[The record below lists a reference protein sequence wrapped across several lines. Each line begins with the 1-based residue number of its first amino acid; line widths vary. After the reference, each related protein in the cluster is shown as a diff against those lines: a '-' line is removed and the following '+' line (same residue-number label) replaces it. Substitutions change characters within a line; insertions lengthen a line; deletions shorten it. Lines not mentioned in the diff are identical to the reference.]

1 MPVRPAVALR
11 PLLEVLERV
20 LLGAELGRLVPPV
33 VDVLVLDVLLVDVLL
48 VEVLVGVPIEE
59 VGLDR
64 VAVDDVVVGVVLGCV
79 AGAAM
84 LVSAAVVVV
93 VRAAVVAVVVGAAVV
108 VAAVVGAA
116 VVGALVVAVVVGA
129 GVVAVVVGAGVFAVS
144 VGDMVRCAVA
154 AAVGTGRALGDV
166 VIGVMGSNVR
176 PALPAT
182 ATLDPSPGTVT
193 TTPAEGRD
201 ADVTTDVTRAVAEPA
216 AGFDGA

>member
-1 MPVRPAVALR
+1 MALR

-20 LLGAELGRLVPPV
+20 VLGAELGRLVLPV
-33 VDVLVLDVLLVDVLL
+33 VDVVVVYVLVLDVLLVDVLL

-79 AGAAM
+79 AGAAT
-84 LVSAAVVVV
+84 LVSAAVIVV
-93 VRAAVVAVVVGAAVV
+93 VRAVV
-108 VAAVVGAA
+108 
-116 VVGALVVAVVVGA
+116 L
-129 GVVAVVVGAGVFAVS
+129 AVVVGAGVFAVS
-144 VGDMVRCAVA
+144 VCDMVRCAVA
-154 AAVGTGRALGDV
+154 AAGGAGRALGDV

-176 PALPAT
+176 PALPAA
-182 ATLDPSPGTVT
+182 ATLDSSPGTVT

-201 ADVTTDVTRAVAEPA
+201 TDVTTDVTRAVAEPA

>member
-1 MPVRPAVALR
+1 MAPLWPGSRTTTLPVRPAVALR

-93 VRAAVVAVVVGAAVV
+93 VRAAVVVVVVGAAVV
-108 VAAVVGAA
+108 VAV
-116 VVGALVVAVVVGA
+116 VVGAL
-129 GVVAVVVGAGVFAVS
+129 VVAVVVGAGVFAVS

-201 ADVTTDVTRAVAEPA
+201 TDVTTDVTRAVAEPA

>member
-20 LLGAELGRLVPPV
+20 VLGAELGRLVLPV
-33 VDVLVLDVLLVDVLL
+33 VDVLTVDVLLVDVLVVDDEL
-48 VEVLVGVPIEE
+48 VVVLVIDVLLVDVPVGFPIEE

-64 VAVDDVVVGVVLGCV
+64 VAVDDVGVVLGCV

-84 LVSAAVVVV
+84 LVSAAVIVV
-93 VRAAVVAVVVGAAVV
+93 VRAVVLAVVVGA
-108 VAAVVGAA
+108 
-116 VVGALVVAVVVGA
+116 VVVGA
-129 GVVAVVVGAGVFAVS
+129 DVFAVS
-144 VGDMVRCAVA
+144 VCDMVRCAVA
-154 AAVGTGRALGDV
+154 AAGGAGRALGDV

-176 PALPAT
+176 PALPAA
-182 ATLDPSPGTVT
+182 ATLDSSPGTVT

-201 ADVTTDVTRAVAEPA
+201 TDVTTDVTRAVAEPA

>member
-1 MPVRPAVALR
+1 MISGCCPLAPLWPGSRTTTLPVRPAVALR

-48 VEVLVGVPIEE
+48 VEVLLVEVLVGVPIEE

-84 LVSAAVVVV
+84 LVSAAVIVV
-93 VRAAVVAVVVGAAVV
+93 VRAVVLAVVVG
-108 VAAVVGAA
+108 
-116 VVGALVVAVVVGA
+116 
-129 GVVAVVVGAGVFAVS
+129 AVVVGAGVFAVS

-176 PALPAT
+176 PALLAA
-182 ATLDPSPGTVT
+182 ATLDSSPGTVT

-201 ADVTTDVTRAVAEPA
+201 TDVTTDVTRAVAEPA

>member
-1 MPVRPAVALR
+1 MALR

-20 LLGAELGRLVPPV
+20 VLGAELGRLVLPV
-33 VDVLVLDVLLVDVLL
+33 VDVVVVYVLVLDLLLVDVLL

-79 AGAAM
+79 AGAAT

-93 VRAAVVAVVVGAAVV
+93 VVVVGAVVVAVVVGD
-108 VAAVVGAA
+108 
-116 VVGALVVAVVVGA
+116 
-129 GVVAVVVGAGVFAVS
+129 GVFAVS
-144 VGDMVRCAVA
+144 VCDMVRCAVA
-154 AAVGTGRALGDV
+154 AAGGAGRALGDV

-176 PALPAT
+176 PALPAA
-182 ATLDPSPGTVT
+182 ATLDSSPGTVT

-201 ADVTTDVTRAVAEPA
+201 TDVTTDVTRAVAEPA

>member
-1 MPVRPAVALR
+1 MAPLWPGSRTTTLPVRPAVALR

-20 LLGAELGRLVPPV
+20 VLGAELGRLVLPV
-33 VDVLVLDVLLVDVLL
+33 VDVVVVYVLVLDVLLVDVLL

-79 AGAAM
+79 AGAAT

-93 VRAAVVAVVVGAAVV
+93 VVVVGAVVVAVVVGD
-108 VAAVVGAA
+108 
-116 VVGALVVAVVVGA
+116 
-129 GVVAVVVGAGVFAVS
+129 GVFAVS
-144 VGDMVRCAVA
+144 VCDMVRCAVA
-154 AAVGTGRALGDV
+154 AAGGAGRALGDV

-176 PALPAT
+176 PALPAA
-182 ATLDPSPGTVT
+182 ATLDSSPGTVT

-201 ADVTTDVTRAVAEPA
+201 TDVTTDVTRAVAEPA